1 MLGEIF
7 SSISSVLD
15 LSEKLKR
22 YSFFNG
28 VVIILIGASIALVKP
43 IVFYSTLYFDVLNV
57 IEILIILF
65 VLYLVIYIFCNKK
78 VFKQDYDNSTLI
90 CLFVFSIIVL
100 GIIIANKYTYNSI
113 DGTIF
118 SNYSFTQNE
127 FRTIIHNFVYSK
139 DFYYCVFSHIE
150 LILFDCFKVF
160 QMLILIY
167 LIFFTLKSLLLRDSP
182 IRNGFDNTDYL
193 EYLKCIFLIFIL
205 SPFNFANYLSL
216 WNNIF

>member
-43 IVFYSTLYFDVLNV
+43 IVFYSTLYIGV
-57 IEILIILF
+57 IESVEELLILF
-65 VLYLVIYIFCNKK
+65 ILFLLGYIIYNKK
-78 VFKQDYDNSTLI
+78 IIKLSYDNSTMI
-90 CLFVFSIIVL
+90 CLFVSSIIVL

-113 DGTIF
+113 DETIF
-118 SNYSFTQNE
+118 SNYNFTQSE
-127 FRTIIHNFVYSK
+127 FRTTIHNFFYSK
-139 DFYYCVFSHIE
+139 DFYYYVFSHIE
-150 LILFDCFKVF
+150 LILFDCFKVL

-167 LIFFTLKSLLLRDSP
+167 LIFFTLKCLLLRDSP
-182 IRNGFDNTDYL
+182 IRNGFDDSDYWM
-193 EYLKCIFLIFIL
+193 YMKIIFSILVL
-205 SPFNFANYLSL
+205 SPFNFVNYLLL

>member
-43 IVFYSTLYFDVLNV
+43 IVFYSTLYFEVLNLIEAV
-57 IEILIILF
+57 IIFFEF
-65 VLYLVIYIFCNKK
+65 CLVIYIFCNKK
-78 VFKQDYDNSTLI
+78 VIKQDYDNSTMI
-90 CLFVFSIIVL
+90 CLFVSSIIVL

-127 FRTIIHNFVYSK
+127 FRTTIHNFVYSK
-139 DFYYCVFSHIE
+139 EFYYYVFSH
-150 LILFDCFKVF
+150 LILVLFDCFKML

-167 LIFFTLKSLLLRDSP
+167 LIFFTLKCLLLRDSP

-205 SPFNFANYLSL
+205 SPFNFVNYWSI
-216 WNNIF
+216 WSSIF